1 MSFPQVTLNTE
12 HVAQERY
19 AAQVVQILQIDD
31 SVADKSLQAFVQLG
45 GNPQFRYWIVVQ
57 RGDAYSTNWTNDD
70 VANAVKQHFQQWK
83 FG

>member
-31 SVADKSLQAFVQLG
+31 SVVDKSLQAFVQLG
-45 GNPQFRYWIVVQ
+45 DNPQFRYWVVVQ

-70 VANAVKQHFQQWK
+70 VANAVKQHFQQ
-83 FG
+83 